1 MSDALEQRLIE
12 LYRHP
17 KIQGCNWQPRLFWY
31 AAADGTPFGRLRVDG
46 RELEVFLATILGE
59 TSTEQAGLD
68 AERDGRGQFLA
79 ANARR
84 HELPLFTR
92 R

>member
-1 MSDALEQRLIE
+1 MSNTLEQRLIE

-17 KIQGCNWQPRLFWY
+17 TILGCNWQPRLFWY
-31 AAADGTPFGRLRVDG
+31 PETDGTPFGALRVDG

-59 TSTEQAGLD
+59 PSTEQAGLD
-68 AERDGRGQFLA
+68 DEQDGRGQFIA